1 MKKTL
6 TTLFILTMIITLSY
20 GQKKKLI
27 IEKEL
32 SQVSLNAEKTKDKTD
47 VPFNLKDVKATVDE
61 DFEGSFPP
69 YGWWQITGGGVWD
82 KSDQTGDHTSGS
94 GFFARYDCYNIN
106 NGTPTS
112 LVLPT
117 LAPTSGDNTLAFWVN
132 YYLVS
137 GDDGQG
143 SELYVDF
150 STDLGETWT
159 EGTTNIIDGQH
170 GAGWFEHTVDL
181 SSYNGGDVTVRL
193 RAISDYGSYNIAI
206 DDVTGPEKYVAAD
219 DAGISAINEPEGLLV
234 ANTFD
239 INATLTNY
247 GSNDLTS
254 VDINTRIRDTV
265 SGTEVASYPDSWTG
279 TLTSEQS
286 TDVTVA
292 NHDFSSFGVYNILSS
307 TQNPN
312 GANDPI
318 FTNDQSSQLVK
329 VIAPGMIYED
339 YESGEYP
346 SDWTAEESWA
356 VYSGSLMNGSFFAGI
371 NQQEGDPARKLIT
384 PQLSVQSGDKFIFL
398 LGGQLN
404 EAGASNNLGYSTL
417 EIKYATSPDGSWT
430 SLQTFDMASEGDD
443 AHYVSVDL
451 NSLAGNDYYFAFE
464 TVSDFYY
471 AQDPSL
477 GTYVFIDD
485 LIGPAKAS
493 TAQNDVKISD
503 VIYQRDFI
511 YEGDN
516 ATLKAIVQNVGI
528 NDQSG
533 NTVTFSVDGSQVG
546 TANIGTIKYLEKD
559 TVSVQ
564 WTSTERGKYNITA
577 SLEADDNT
585 NNNDGSTEG
594 LVVRTGQLLEGF
606 ENVSSVQF
614 QEEWTYDSTWVA
626 NSAPEGSSFAP
637 YEGDSCMMTYGDAD
651 GGTYSNIKM
660 ITPKLER
667 TGDLSKLYFYA
678 KGVNVS
684 DTTTT
689 SVQLK
694 YSMDTSTGDWYAV
707 NAPIDLTDKW
717 NLYEVDLGTVPY
729 GEVYFA
735 FIAASDWEFQDYVSY
750 VMIDHVVGISYPGP
764 AVQYAIPYDGDDQV
778 ALDSTAIISFEEDV
792 IEVDFSGI
800 TIEGATEGS
809 VGGITANLQ
818 PDNRTI
824 YIDHD
829 PFANNS
835 EEYTVTFPAGAVK
848 NDKQVGN
855 ASYSWSFTTIMAPP
869 EPEYYAPDI
878 NDTGVPLDASIFV
891 RLNQEVTLSDLSGVS
906 ISGATEGNVGNV
918 TATLADDNK
927 TIEITHDDFANE
939 NDTYTVTIPSGSVIN
954 ADDVANEQI
963 QWQFTTKLPGQPVA
977 DTLVPANNET
987 AVLQDAEVYVVFDIA
1002 VTEVDL
1008 SGVTIEGAVEGV
1020 VNTTPTLQNV
1030 NPANPDT
1037 LMIAHDNFA
1046 NYGEYYT
1053 VTVPAGAVDAGG
1065 TQNDEITWQFRS
1077 LLPPPM
1083 AENFD
1088 PQNGETAVD
1097 IGKTLTV
1104 TFDQK
1109 IYENDFTG
1117 ITVAGANQGA
1127 VSGVNATIS
1136 GDKQLKIFHD
1146 DLANHEEYTVTIP
1159 SGTVINDEGVT
1170 NQSEISWSFTTIYA
1184 TPMAESFSPANGATE
1199 VPVSGMLTAKLNV
1212 MVDSISFGG
1221 ILLEDNSGN
1230 IVGIDSSELNETDTT
1245 IIIYYSGLNYST
1257 EYTVNIP
1264 GGAVENLDGVANNPI
1279 TWSFTTQDVYT
1290 VTFYISD
1297 ENGTVLS
1304 DATVEINGGTYT
1316 SNSNGVATVDLP
1328 NGTYDYVI
1336 SKTDY
1341 ETIDS
1346 TLTVSGSNV
1355 SVDIDMV
1362 STITNLKTLEEAGI
1376 NVYPNPS
1383 DGYFTIENRTNNSFN
1398 LQIINLAGKVIYQK
1412 DLNERTEKIDI
1423 TDYSD
1428 GIYFIKLYE
1437 GNRIVVG
1444 KIIKK

>member
-6 TTLFILTMIITLSY
+6 TTLIILTMIITLSY

-32 SQVSLNAEKTKDKTD
+32 SQVSLNAEKTNEQAS
-47 VPFNLKDVKATVDE
+47 VPFNLKTAKEAVDQ

-69 YGWWQITGGGVWD
+69 FGWWLITGGGDWD
-82 KSDQTGDHTSGS
+82 KSDETDDHTSGS
-94 GFFARYDCYNIN
+94 GFFARYDCYNISD
-106 NGTPTS
+106 GAPAS

-117 LAPTSGDNTLAFWVN
+117 LAPTSGDNTLSFWVN
-132 YYLVS
+132 YYLVG
-137 GDDGQG
+137 GDYGQA
-143 SELYVDF
+143 SELYVDI
-150 STDLGETWT
+150 STDFGETWT

-181 SSYNGGDVTVRL
+181 SSHNGGNVTVRL

-206 DDVTGPEKYVAAD
+206 DDVTGPEKYVAPD

-239 INATLTNY
+239 INATLSNY

-254 VDINTRIRDTV
+254 VDINTRIRDTL

-279 TLTSEQS
+279 TLTSAQS

-329 VIAPGMIYED
+329 VIEPGMIYED
-339 YESGEYP
+339 YESGEFP

-356 VYSGSLMNGSFFAGI
+356 VYSGSLMNGSNFAGI
-371 NQQEGDPARKLIT
+371 SQQDGDPAQKLIT

-417 EIKYATSPDGSWT
+417 EVKYSSSPDGSWT
-430 SLQTFDMASEGDD
+430 TITTFDMASEGDD

-471 AQDPSL
+471 ETDPSL

-485 LIGPAKAS
+485 VIGPVKAS
-493 TAQNDVKISD
+493 TADNDVKLVD
-503 VIYQRDFI
+503 LIYQHDFI

-516 ATLKAIVQNVGI
+516 ATLKAIVQNIGV

-577 SLEADDNT
+577 SLEADDNS

-606 ENVSSVQF
+606 ENVSSAQF

-626 NSAPEGSSFAP
+626 NAAPEGSSFAP
-637 YEGDSCMMTYGDAD
+637 YEGDSCIMTYGDAD

-667 TGDLSKLYFYA
+667 TGALSKLYFYA
-678 KGVNVS
+678 KGVNIS

-694 YSMDTSTGDWYAV
+694 YSMDTSTGNWYPV

-717 NLYEVDLGTVPY
+717 SLYEVDLGSVPY

-735 FIAASDWEFQDYVSY
+735 FVAASDWEYQDYVSY
-750 VMIDHVVGISYPGP
+750 VMIDHVVGINYPGP
-764 AVQYAIPYDGDDQV
+764 GVQYAIPYDGDDQV
-778 ALDSTAIISFEEDV
+778 ALDSTAIISFDEDV
-792 IEVDFSGI
+792 TEVDFSGI
-800 TIEGATEGS
+800 TIEGATEGQ
-809 VGGITANLQ
+809 VGGISATLQ
-818 PDNRTI
+818 ADNRTI
-824 YIDHD
+824 HIDHD
-829 PFANNS
+829 PFANNN
-835 EEYTVTFPAGAVK
+835 EQYTVNFPAGAVK
-848 NDKQVGN
+848 NAKQVGN
-855 ASYSWSFTTIMAPP
+855 EAHSWSFTTIMAPP
-869 EPEYYAPDI
+869 QGEYYVPGAGDA
-878 NDTGVPLDASIFV
+878 GVALDAEVLV
-891 RLNQEVTLSDLSGVS
+891 RLNQEVSTTDLSGVT
-906 ISGATEGNVGNV
+906 IEGATEGLVGNV
-918 TATLADDNK
+918 SATLADDNK
-927 TIEITHDDFANE
+927 TIEIAHDAFANTNE
-939 NDTYTVTIPSGSVIN
+939 QYTVTIP
-954 ADDVANEQI
+954 ADAVNNTDNVGNEQI
-963 QWQFTTKLPGQPVA
+963 QWSFTTKLAGQPVA

-1008 SGVTIEGAVEGV
+1008 SGVKIEGAVEGV

-1030 NPANPDT
+1030 NAANPDT

-1065 TQNDEITWQFRS
+1065 TQNAKITWQFRS

-1083 AENFD
+1083 ATTFD
-1088 PQNGETAVD
+1088 PVNGATGVSVD
-1097 IGKTLTV
+1097 KTLAV
-1104 TFDQK
+1104 TFDQN
-1109 IYENDFTG
+1109 IYENDFSN
-1117 ITVAGANQGA
+1117 ITVVGADNGA
-1127 VSGVNATIS
+1127 VSGISASIS
-1136 GDKQLKIFHD
+1136 GNTLNIMHD
-1146 DLANHEEYTVTIP
+1146 ALANEDEYTVTIPTGTVINDEGVSNQSDISWSFTSAYPVPQAVSYTPANGAVEIPVEGQLSVKFNVDVDSVTFAGILLEDPSSNSVGLDSSYLNEADSTAVMFYSGLNYGTEYTVTIP
-1159 SGTVINDEGVT
+1159 SG
-1170 NQSEISWSFTTIYA
+1170 
-1184 TPMAESFSPANGATE
+1184 
-1199 VPVSGMLTAKLNV
+1199 
-1212 MVDSISFGG
+1212 
-1221 ILLEDNSGN
+1221 
-1230 IVGIDSSELNETDTT
+1230 
-1245 IIIYYSGLNYST
+1245 
-1257 EYTVNIP
+1257 
-1264 GGAVENLDGVANNPI
+1264 AVENLDGVVNDPI
-1279 TWSFTTQDVYT
+1279 SWSFTTKEYYT
-1290 VTFYISD
+1290 VTFNVAA
-1297 ENGTVLS
+1297 ENGDPIPSATISVNGS
-1304 DATVEINGGTYT
+1304 DYTTDGDGIATAEFV
-1316 SNSNGVATVDLP
+1316 S
-1328 NGTYDYVI
+1328 GTYDYTVTK
-1336 SKTDY
+1336 SNFEDASGSFTVSNAD
-1341 ETIDS
+1341 ETVDVVMTPLPS
-1346 TLTVSGSNV
+1346 TLNS
-1355 SVDIDMV
+1355 
-1362 STITNLKTLEEAGI
+1362 LEEAGI
-1376 NVYPNPS
+1376 NIYPNPT
-1383 DGYFTIENRTNNSFN
+1383 DGRFYIENKYGEIIDLKIVNISGKT
-1398 LQIINLAGKVIYQK
+1398 IINSKVNNNTKQINISKYA
-1412 DLNERTEKIDI
+1412 
-1423 TDYSD
+1423 D
-1428 GIYFIKLYE
+1428 GIYFIKAKVGQDILT
-1437 GNRIVVG
+1437 G